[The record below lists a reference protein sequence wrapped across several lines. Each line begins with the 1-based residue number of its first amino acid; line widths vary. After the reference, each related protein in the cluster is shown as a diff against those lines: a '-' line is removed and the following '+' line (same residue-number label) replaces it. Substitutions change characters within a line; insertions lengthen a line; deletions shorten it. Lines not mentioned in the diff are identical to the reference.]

1 MKVASQRRKCAEGE
15 TLAYKVRCASAPAR
29 DTLLEIKKTFE
40 IELSYADAK
49 KLFDNTVVHV
59 NKTAKTLEFLATTL
73 GP

>member
-1 MKVASQRRKCAEGE
+1 M
-15 TLAYKVRCASAPAR
+15 AYKVRCASAPVR
-29 DTLLEIKKTFE
+29 HTILETKKTFE

-59 NKTAKTLEFLATTL
+59 NKTAKTFEFLATTL